1 MRASDAAHKAAWTLT
16 KIRPTTAPGAT
27 ALFTYTC
34 TDSSLKHRD
43 EWALPALAN
52 AVIGAKQIA
61 HADAELFDLGEK
73 ILTTAADALLSSRL
87 HDDAETIIHAWRQQ
101 NPAPKTAKAL
111 ARWKRR
117 YTAANRA
124 CGYDKADAKWSG
136 HCFELMKLT
145 EEIGDYAVNTADGI
159 EIKEAIIASYKDSH
173 TIGLDFEEKITESIR
188 RDLKH
193 LKRIGAVIVG
203 KAAQSMSA
211 EIISF
216 RKPQSALV
224 KRRRKMRD
232 AGEGTIGDLIA
243 EFGCAPTTSEI
254 REALD
259 RWRRARRD
267 SETVRVMFGSG
278 LYEVEFCGNER
289 ATRHRDPL
297 SDSF

>member
-27 ALFTYTC
+27 
-34 TDSSLKHRD
+34 
-43 EWALPALAN
+43 
-52 AVIGAKQIA
+52 
-61 HADAELFDLGEK
+61 
-73 ILTTAADALLSSRL
+73 
-87 HDDAETIIHAWRQQ
+87 
-101 NPAPKTAKAL
+101 
-111 ARWKRR
+111 
-117 YTAANRA
+117 
-124 CGYDKADAKWSG
+124 
-136 HCFELMKLT
+136 
-145 EEIGDYAVNTADGI
+145 
-159 EIKEAIIASYKDSH
+159 
-173 TIGLDFEEKITESIR
+173 
-188 RDLKH
+188 
-193 LKRIGAVIVG
+193 
-203 KAAQSMSA
+203 
-211 EIISF
+211 F
-216 RKPQSALV
+216 RKPQSAPV